1 MGITEKYLAW
11 SMTYLYPREGKK
23 IVFGP
28 VVFIAYPGGNAY
40 FATCLAGREERNILL
55 RNVLRAERR
64 AQGLRK
70 DM

>member
-1 MGITEKYLAW
+1 MGITEKYLAS

-40 FATCLAGREERNILL
+40 FATCLAGTEERNILL
-55 RNVLRAERR
+55 
-64 AQGLRK
+64 
-70 DM
+70 